1 MKNILIA
8 SICSSFLFLHLNV
21 ESQDFSELQSL
32 SSENLALVQSA
43 MSNQEENAITDV
55 TSEEYNALLK
65 QIDAVET
72 SQTKETYQEALRKT
86 RLDLA
91 IKLCKE
97 DQNACYLIDNY
108 QQFKFDEDLSDK
120 DLSIFGLNFFTGY
133 PLNYDQTSSF
143 NNPSDYKIQRG
154 DILKVSSFGINTRSN
169 LYNVSSEGLIV
180 LKNIGPIK
188 VLGLT
193 LLQAREL
200 LSNEISAKDPGAQ
213 LFLTIERT
221 SPLQIYT
228 LGAVIN
234 PGSYVINPNS
244 KSINAVIA
252 SGGFNRSASLRNVNV
267 LREGELI
274 GEVDLYDLLIFGD
287 TSSDVYLQ
295 DNDTVLITA
304 SNKYIRLE
312 GEVNRPA
319 IYELKLGEKLSDVLK
334 FGLGLTEFANG
345 QATIKRKNDLGQY
358 TTFTVNISN
367 NIEIMPGDEILLGS
381 QAGDTK
387 NYINLIGFIRNP
399 GTYEYSPDSV
409 LGDYLNQNTD
419 LLDSTYLGLAL
430 IKRFNPLTRTYRFL
444 NLDLINSTS
453 YNFKLLPKDEIFII
467 SHDEIKFLNSS
478 ILKNLFLKEN
488 YFSES
493 IQKMQFSDQLNMM
506 PVYETESFNED
517 DISCLTL
524 VRSFGGQNF
533 IEASSLKLRTVS
545 EKNDNTCTD
554 FLNDYPE
561 IMPYLIASSVP
572 VLGSVENQGLY
583 PVSKEVSAKF
593 LLDVSGGSVSN
604 RKVSYELSNADDL
617 ISRNVLESELANEKD
632 IIFLNIKSV
641 SNESSSGFVTII
653 GEFNFPGTYI
663 IAAETRLS
671 EIYDRSGG
679 LTANAYPEGAIL
691 TRDSIRTNEENS
703 LSRARSELADILASA
718 VTSGIIQQSTTDLLS
733 LVNLM
738 NDVSNAAPVGRL
750 VADLK
755 PNTINFDKS
764 LDIILQP
771 GDIIYMPKISNTVT
785 VMGSV
790 LNPVTVPFV
799 DGNTI
804 EDYVK
809 LAGGYKDYADK
820 SKSYVLQPNGSSL
833 IPRNSLFSFREES
846 ILPGATIF
854 VPREARPL
862 SGLSL
867 VEALTPVLAN
877 LSITMASINSITSN
891 N

>member
-1 MKNILIA
+1 M
-8 SICSSFLFLHLNV
+8 
-21 ESQDFSELQSL
+21 
-32 SSENLALVQSA
+32 
-43 MSNQEENAITDV
+43 
-55 TSEEYNALLK
+55 
-65 QIDAVET
+65 
-72 SQTKETYQEALRKT
+72 
-86 RLDLA
+86 
-91 IKLCKE
+91 
-97 DQNACYLIDNY
+97 
-108 QQFKFDEDLSDK
+108 
-120 DLSIFGLNFFTGY
+120 
-133 PLNYDQTSSF
+133 
-143 NNPSDYKIQRG
+143 
-154 DILKVSSFGINTRSN
+154 
-169 LYNVSSEGLIV
+169 
-180 LKNIGPIK
+180 
-188 VLGLT
+188 
-193 LLQAREL
+193 
-200 LSNEISAKDPGAQ
+200 
-213 LFLTIERT
+213 
-221 SPLQIYT
+221 
-228 LGAVIN
+228 
-234 PGSYVINPNS
+234 
-244 KSINAVIA
+244 
-252 SGGFNRSASLRNVNV
+252 
-267 LREGELI
+267 
-274 GEVDLYDLLIFGD
+274 
-287 TSSDVYLQ
+287 
-295 DNDTVLITA
+295 
-304 SNKYIRLE
+304 
-312 GEVNRPA
+312 
-319 IYELKLGEKLSDVLK
+319 
-334 FGLGLTEFANG
+334 
-345 QATIKRKNDLGQY
+345 
-358 TTFTVNISN
+358 
-367 NIEIMPGDEILLGS
+367 
-381 QAGDTK
+381 
-387 NYINLIGFIRNP
+387 
-399 GTYEYSPDSV
+399 
-409 LGDYLNQNTD
+409 
-419 LLDSTYLGLAL
+419 
-430 IKRFNPLTRTYRFL
+430 
-444 NLDLINSTS
+444 
-453 YNFKLLPKDEIFII
+453 
-467 SHDEIKFLNSS
+467 
-478 ILKNLFLKEN
+478 
-488 YFSES
+488 
-493 IQKMQFSDQLNMM
+493 
-506 PVYETESFNED
+506 
-517 DISCLTL
+517 
-524 VRSFGGQNF
+524 
-533 IEASSLKLRTVS
+533 
-545 EKNDNTCTD
+545 
-554 FLNDYPE
+554 
-561 IMPYLIASSVP
+561 
-572 VLGSVENQGLY
+572 
-583 PVSKEVSAKF
+583 
-593 LLDVSGGSVSN
+593 
-604 RKVSYELSNADDL
+604 
-617 ISRNVLESELANEKD
+617 ESELANEKD